1 VTGLADDP
9 ELVLEVAKGTEYWR
23 HGRVAVSV
31 HGTGD
36 VEVDHWRSG
45 EHTRY
50 TSTLDPAELERLDRE
65 LADLDVARLA
75 PARNTYRPDEQTV
88 TVELRRG
95 DEVLHHADLP
105 AGDRESDDRLDRLM
119 TIYDDLVTRVS
130 GGVAPR

>member
-9 ELVLEVAKGTEYWR
+9 DLVLEVAKGTEYWR

-50 TSTLDPAELERLDRE
+50 TSTLDRPELEALDGE
-65 LADLDVARLA
+65 LAPVDVTHLA
-75 PARNTYRPDEQTV
+75 AARNVYRPDEQTV

-130 GGVAPR
+130 GGVVPR